1 MVCPTCHGELD
12 IVRPTRHMAS
22 WTRSVEP
29 SHTRSIASWTWSAL
43 FAIQQVG
50 RGRGLRINDFEP
62 FCQDELALY
71 RQCAENRDKVLRV
84 RLQESEHKLG
94 MSMPI
99 DLAKERITQL
109 EAKATSLE
117 RHLIL
122 ASGAEGIERFL
133 IYLMECTHG
142 GLRRLRSPLESFRGF
157 KGKID
162 VQFIAKDIVIFRIE
176 NEALHN
182 RTPATLPPLWVDLKS
197 VPSHL
202 FSQVG
207 LKALSKPVG
216 SFIKLHPQMEKCT
229 RLNLA
234 RVLIETNLHKPLIEV
249 IKFADRDGSQVKVEV
264 TYPCLPSRC
273 SVCSKWG
280 HKTKE
285 CVSRDVVILSKEK
298 EITERILFPFAIARE
313 VDKLVECAT
322 KSGSEVSNSQAV
334 ESTENVTKKTEVEW
348 NGSSGWLT
356 SSKTFK
362 SSSVLKKFDKSS
374 NKESPVLDTG
384 SSSYAV
390 DKMVI
395 SPSRFNLSQLRMKV
409 KTSKRLSKLWRRM
422 K

>member
-1 MVCPTCHGELD
+1 MGFCGIYSYV
-12 IVRPTRHMAS
+12 S
-22 WTRSVEP
+22 
-29 SHTRSIASWTWSAL
+29 
-43 FAIQQVG
+43 
-50 RGRGLRINDFEP
+50 LRINDFEP

-117 RHLIL
+117 
-122 ASGAEGIERFL
+122 SVP
-133 IYLMECTHG
+133 MEVFED
-142 GLRRLRSPLESFRGF
+142 SDPLWRAFAVGYFVSDTPHVGSFHAMVNRIWTFPGF

-182 RTPATLPPLWVDLKS
+182 RWSPKTPATLPPLWVDLKS

-298 EITERILFPFAIARE
+298 EITERI
-313 VDKLVECAT
+313 VEE
-322 KSGSEVSNSQAV
+322 GS
-334 ESTENVTKKTEVEW
+334 K
-348 NGSSGWLT
+348 
-356 SSKTFK
+356 SKTG
-362 SSSVLKKFDKSS
+362 SDNS
-374 NKESPVLDTG
+374 KEV
-384 SSSYAV
+384 V
-390 DKMVI
+390 DGLLQELEALPI
-395 SPSRFNLSQLRMKV
+395 RNCERS
-409 KTSKRLSKLWRRM
+409 
-422 K
+422 